1 MPASAARPLP
11 GPGPPLASVF
21 LLLLAVLSGPVSGRV
36 PRSVPRTSLPI
47 TGKARAP
54 SPPALL
60 FVPRPRPQVTAPT
73 CSPDRGG
80 RTRGSSARRTA
91 SLASH
96 ALPGR
101 PSGAAPLHPGLG
113 PRASGSHDTPR
124 RPPYSQNRGRVKPL
138 VQTRTLRPREG
149 MRVARGRSFPSSL
162 FLFPSY
168 HTSTG
173 VGHTV

>member
-21 LLLLAVLSGPVSGRV
+21 LLLLLLLLMAVLSGPVSGRV

-54 SPPALL
+54 SPPALR

-73 CSPDRGG
+73 CPPDRAG

-96 ALPGR
+96 ALPGPR
-101 PSGAAPLHPGLG
+101 PDAQAMLLHCIPGWGLAPQAPVTHPGG
-113 PRASGSHDTPR
+113 PLIR
-124 RPPYSQNRGRVKPL
+124 RTAGELSPSCRRG
-138 VQTRTLRPREG
+138 
-149 MRVARGRSFPSSL
+149 
-162 FLFPSY
+162 
-168 HTSTG
+168 H
-173 VGHTV
+173 